1 MNKTL
6 DYCCTCRLLLVILL
20 VGVMGNGRAQNLV
33 PNYSFELHSV
43 SCSNISLS
51 LINLQAT
58 NWNSP
63 IVNPK
68 TIYNYFNACATQPC
82 CGVPFNS
89 LGYSYQY
96 ANTGNAYV
104 GIVVYAGI
112 PNFRQ
117 YIQAKLLD
125 SLKPNYCYYVEFY
138 INKHDYWIYATN
150 NMGLLIGD
158 TAILSYKNIFT
169 LANPQIQLYGNPAI
183 TDTMNWIKV
192 GGVYTAHGGEQ
203 YITIGNFKDDA
214 HTDTIRFQQYGNTG
228 GGYYIDD
235 VSVIPLDS
243 MQLKAEAGR
252 DTTIVKGDS
261 VWIGSRLC
269 GLTNVVWYDA
279 GNNVIDTG
287 APGLWVKPTSNT
299 FYVIE
304 QNVCGQYSRDT
315 VFVSVVPLPVVIM
328 NYELIINNG
337 IQNTVENVWTTSS
350 EVNVSHYN
358 VQRSLDGLLFNTVG
372 KVHAKGASKYSFIDN
387 TNLNATVYYRLE
399 IVDKNGNISYSE
411 IRTLSIINAP
421 LSITP
426 NPAKEI
432 VTITAKNLQNIRIL
446 DNTGRVVIT
455 KEGILANTI
464 TINISSL
471 AKGLYFVKATDVNG
485 VVRVEKMA
493 VLK

>member
-6 DYCCTCRLLLVILL
+6 TNYFNCRLLLVILL

-33 PNYSFELHSV
+33 PNPSFEIFNV
-43 SCSNISLS
+43 SCSNIGQSLS
-51 LINLQAT
+51 PQAT
-58 NWNSP
+58 SWSSP
-63 IVNPK
+63 IINAK
-68 TIYNYFNACATQPC
+68 FIYSYYNACATQPC
-82 CGVPFNS
+82 CSVPYNS
-89 LGYSYQY
+89 SGRSYQY
-96 ANTGNAYV
+96 AHSGNAYV
-104 GIVVYAGI
+104 GMNSMGTYGY
-112 PNFRQ
+112 NLRH
-117 YIQAKLLD
+117 YIQNKLMD
-125 SLKPNYCYYVEFY
+125 SLKANHCYYVEFY
-138 INKHDYWIYATN
+138 INKHDAWIYATN

-169 LANPQIQLYGNPAI
+169 PANPQIQLYDNPAI

-243 MQLKAEAGR
+243 MQLKADAGR

-279 GNNVIDTG
+279 ANNVIDTG

-372 KVHAKGASKYSFIDN
+372 KVPAKGASKYSFIDN
-387 TNLNATVYYRLE
+387 TNLNGTVYYRLE

-426 NPAKEI
+426 NPAKDF

-471 AKGLYFVKATDVNG
+471 SKGLYFVKATDANG
-485 VVRVEKMA
+485 AVRVAKMA